1 MTTSIFVE
9 TETPGALFF
18 APRGGARGGF
28 GEMTVFKQ
36 RFSRWNFFFSSGLY
50 WNFEYILLDWKL
62 GFWELGAKLFVFQEV
77 CLKPLCNALLV
88 TAAYQRAMLTD
99 TILDL

>member
-77 CLKPLCNALLV
+77 CVLLFINS
-88 TAAYQRAMLTD
+88 AGLGLEFGPE
-99 TILDL
+99 I